1 MAGADGVLL
10 MTRRQDRAERL
21 GVVAA
26 KRMPES
32 LEKYAPMLAPL
43 EPANDD
49 DPQGDEAWMDAI
61 AGQDDTPASVDAA
74 GTYRD

>member
-1 MAGADGVLL
+1 MAGAAGVLL

-32 LEKYAPMLAPL
+32 LEKYEPMLAPL

-49 DPQGDEAWMDAI
+49 DPQGDEAWRDAI
-61 AGQDDTPASVDAA
+61 AEANS
-74 GTYRD
+74 GTEPLNRRNT